1 MFMKVNTWA
10 INQPENQTE
19 PSLFSVKTVID
30 LLVATTNVSL
40 SYDLAWDLP

>member
-1 MFMKVNTWA
+1 MKDDTWA
-10 INQPENQTE
+10 INQPENQAE
-19 PSLFSVKTVID
+19 PSPFSVKTVIG